1 MDSERGR
8 GARGFTLIEMVI
20 VLAIV
25 GVLVTFGFPALQELM
40 VRSRIESA
48 TRNTANIMRL
58 ARLEAIKHSVQV
70 LVTFDSTKNTVWAYA
85 NVDGNPGYSPN
96 ASKPKGTVDY
106 QVGST
111 YYLPKGVTFGAPGG
125 QTAIDFG
132 GQPATFESDGSVDTI
147 GEIRF
152 VDLRS
157 NYLEVRVSPQATAN
171 IQILKWDET
180 RNLWHPSNE
189 DNHPWKWN

>member
-1 MDSERGR
+1 MNRARGH

-20 VLAIV
+20 VLAII
-25 GVLVTFGFPALQELM
+25 GVLVTFGYPALQELL

-70 LVTFDSTKNTVWAYA
+70 LVTFDSTDNTVWAYA
-85 NVDGNPGYSPN
+85 NVDGTAGYSPN

-111 YYLPKGVTFGAPGG
+111 YHLPNGVTFGAPGG

-132 GQPATFESDGSVDTI
+132 GLPATFESDGSVDAT
-147 GEIRF
+147 GEVRF
-152 VDLRS
+152 VDLRR
-157 NYLEVRVSPQATAN
+157 NYLEVSVSPKATAN
-171 IQILKWDET
+171 IEILKWDES